1 VNFRVRYRSQVVEF
15 EIEDTGIGI
24 HAEDFDRIFQ
34 PFERARSARARAAV
48 GTGLGL
54 TITKL
59 LTETMGGEI
68 KLRSTPGQGTTF
80 RIKLFLP
87 EVANPRVLPTSDD
100 RICGYEGP
108 RHTVLVADDDRVHRE
123 LVAELLTPLGFNV
136 IAAETGAECIALAE
150 AHRPNLILL
159 DVGMPDMNGWEIAQ
173 SLRHSGREGLA
184 IVMLSALAP
193 DKSREEGSERLCDG
207 YLMKPLHLRQLVE
220 QIHLLLDIEWTYS
233 EPPPRVTP
241 LSLKS
246 IADINIPPRDLEEL
260 KHLGEI
266 GHVRGIEAKLDE
278 LAVIAPHHAPLIAQ
292 LRSLVASFDLRGFN
306 AALSVD
312 RPDHV

>member
-1 VNFRVRYRSQVVEF
+1 
-15 EIEDTGIGI
+15 
-24 HAEDFDRIFQ
+24 
-34 PFERARSARARAAV
+34 
-48 GTGLGL
+48 
-54 TITKL
+54 
-59 LTETMGGEI
+59 
-68 KLRSTPGQGTTF
+68 
-80 RIKLFLP
+80 
-87 EVANPRVLPTSDD
+87 VLPTSDD

-150 AHRPNLILL
+150 AHRPSLILL

-173 SLRHSGREGLA
+173 ALRRSGREGLA